1 MRKLL
6 LKLLRVDVTL
16 GVLLYAALL
25 PVALND
31 SRAGTMD
38 SAWQTYTDAKY
49 GFSISYPL
57 GWKVDAKYVYDALG
71 PGKGIPGVAF
81 MIPVSMASGTNLSS
95 DSYIAVEFMPAAPVC
110 DSGRFLDYV
119 DKSFAMTDAGRR
131 YSYAEVG
138 EGAAG
143 NYYEQRIYALTDSK
157 PCVGVRTF
165 LHSTNIGNY
174 DPKTVRQFD
183 REALLA
189 QFDRIRRTLV
199 LRPRA
204 PVAATPR

>member
-1 MRKLL
+1 MRKFLPT
-6 LKLLRVDVTL
+6 LLRVDMTWSVPL
-16 GVLLYAALL
+16 CAALL
-25 PVALND
+25 LVALND

-38 SAWQTYTDAKY
+38 SAWRSYTDAKY

-57 GWKVDAKYVYDALG
+57 GWKLDAKHVYDALG

-81 MIPVSMASGTNLSS
+81 VIPASMANGTNLSS
-95 DSYIAVEFMPAAPVC
+95 DSYIAVELMPAAPVC
-110 DSGRFLDYV
+110 DFGRFLDYT

-143 NYYEQRIYALTDSK
+143 NYYEQRIYALTDSR
-157 PCVGVRTF
+157 PCIGVRTF
-165 LHSTNIGNY
+165 IHSTNIDNY
-174 DPKTVRQFD
+174 DPGTVRQFD
-183 REALLA
+183 RKALLA

-204 PVAATPR
+204 PAPAAPR